1 MQGAGEYDRKVE
13 FLKRG
18 AVEDGM
24 GTEIEG
30 FASFAPTP
38 LRAWAK
44 VRFGSSA
51 DRRASA
57 EARVADGVVS
67 SQAATFRVRSTVR
80 VRTVTEGDAISYRDA
95 RWGIQSIAEAG
106 EQGHEIEFTATR
118 LGA

>member
-1 MQGAGEYDRKVE
+1 MQGAGNYDRKVE
-13 FLKRG
+13 FLKRS
-18 AVEDGM
+18 VVVDGM
-24 GTEIEG
+24 GTEVEG

-38 LRAWAK
+38 LFAWAK

-67 SQAATFRVRSTVR
+67 SQAGTFRVRSTAR
-80 VRTVTEGDAISYRDA
+80 LRTVNEGDAIVYRGA
-95 RWGIQSIAEAG
+95 QWGVQSIAEAA